1 MYRDDFLKEA
11 ERIVCSDRESQYG
24 APEDSFG
31 LIAELWTA
39 YLGSETIQVGPEDVA
54 AMMTLL
60 KIARIRNGVFKAD
73 SWIDAIGYLAC
84 GAEVACNDSDGLR
97 ILTVG
102 GKHRAE

>member
-11 ERIVCSDRESQYG
+11 ERIICSDRESQYG

-60 KIARIRNGVFKAD
+60 KIARIRNGVFKGRVDPA
-73 SWIDAIGYLAC
+73 GNGEC
-84 GAEVACNDSDGLR
+84 GSGDREHGGR
-97 ILTVG
+97 REHILCL
-102 GKHRAE
+102 

>member
-39 YLGSETIQVGPEDVA
+39 YLGSETIQVDPEDVA

-60 KIARIRNGVFKAD
+60 KIARIKTGRHFKAD
-73 SWIDAIGYLAC
+73 SWVDAIGYLAC
-84 GAEVACNDSDGLR
+84 GAEIDAKMEEVA
-97 ILTVG
+97 
-102 GKHRAE
+102 EEMM